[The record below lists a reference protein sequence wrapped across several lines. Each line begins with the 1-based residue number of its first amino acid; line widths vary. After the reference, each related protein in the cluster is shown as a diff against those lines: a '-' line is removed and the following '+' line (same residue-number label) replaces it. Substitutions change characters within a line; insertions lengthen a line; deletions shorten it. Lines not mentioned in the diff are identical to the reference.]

1 MIGLIAHS
9 RKAEACAAL
18 RGMIA
23 ELTRAKI
30 HFDLEKETAAL
41 AGLESSLDENSL
53 AQKSDLLVVM
63 GGDGTILRVVHEL
76 GANIRPILGV
86 NIGSLGFL
94 TCAGLSEIP
103 RAVESIVRRDFI
115 LSPRDLLRAQI
126 TKASGGRER
135 FYGLNDVV
143 ISRGERSQLVKIQV
157 QIDGAELT
165 HYNADGLIIATPTGS
180 TAYSLAAGGPILMP
194 DSGAFV
200 ITPICP
206 HVLTNRSTV
215 VSDRSII
222 EVRLFVPEQKV
233 FVSVDGRSS
242 RAMHVGDVLCVAKC
256 NRKLP
261 LVMLPERSFPEVLRQ
276 KLKWSGSNI

>member
-9 RKAEACAAL
+9 EKLDARAAL
-18 RGMIA
+18 GEMIA
-23 ELTRAKI
+23 ALNDKNLAFELET
-30 HFDLEKETAAL
+30 HTAAL
-41 AGLESSLDENSL
+41 AGLQSDLDEYSL
-53 AQKSDLLVVM
+53 AQNADLLVVM
-63 GGDGTILRVVHEL
+63 GGDGTILRVVHKV
-76 GANIRPILGV
+76 GAAIRPILGV

-94 TCAGLSEIP
+94 TCAGLGEIP
-103 RAVESIVRRDFI
+103 RVVESIIRKDFI
-115 LSPRDLLRAQI
+115 LSPRDLLIAEI
-126 TKASGGRER
+126 TGPSGSVEPLH
-135 FYGLNDVV
+135 GLNDVV

-157 QIDGAELT
+157 KIDEAALT

-215 VSDRSII
+215 VSDCSTI
-222 EVRLFVPEQKV
+222 EARLSVPDQEV
-233 FVSVDGRSS
+233 FVSVDGRLS
-242 RAMHVGDVLCVAKC
+242 RAMRVGDVLRIAKS

-276 KLKWSGSNI
+276 KLKWSGSNV

>member
-9 RKAEACAAL
+9 EKKEARAAVC
-18 RGMIA
+18 GMIA
-23 ELTRAKI
+23 ELRKKKI
-30 HFDLEKETAAL
+30 DFDLEAETAAL
-41 AGLESSLDENSL
+41 AGLESTLDEGSL
-53 AQKSDLLVVM
+53 ARKSELLVVM

-76 GANIRPILGV
+76 GATIRPILGV

-103 RAVESIVRRDFI
+103 RVVESIVRRDFI
-115 LSPRDLLRAQI
+115 LSPRNLLIADI
-126 TKASGGRER
+126 STSSGKKER
-135 FYGLNDVV
+135 FHGLNDVV

-165 HYNADGLIIATPTGS
+165 HYNADGLIVATPTGS

-200 ITPICP
+200 ITPVCP

-242 RAMHVGDVLCVAKC
+242 RAMQVGDILRVGKSP
-256 NRKLP
+256 RKLP

-276 KLKWSGSNI
+276 KLKWRGSNV

>member
-9 RKAEACAAL
+9 EKPEAHAAVCE
-18 RGMIA
+18 MIA
-23 ELTRAKI
+23 ELTKRSI
-30 HFDLEKETAAL
+30 EFDLEKETATL
-41 AGLESSLDENSL
+41 AGVKSRLDERSL
-53 AQKSDLLVVM
+53 AQKSELLVVM

-103 RAVESIVRRDFI
+103 RAVESIVCRDFI
-115 LSPRDLLRAQI
+115 LSPRDLLVSEI
-126 TKASGGRER
+126 TTSAGGRER
-135 FYGLNDVV
+135 FHGLNDVV

-157 QIDGAELT
+157 RIDGAELT

-194 DSGAFV
+194 DCGTFV

-215 VSDRSII
+215 VSDRSVI
-222 EVRLFVPEQKV
+222 EVHLFVPEQKV

-242 RAMHVGDVLCVAKC
+242 RAMQVGDVLRVAKSD
-256 NRKLP
+256 RQLP
-261 LVMLPERSFPEVLRQ
+261 SGHVAGTLL
-276 KLKWSGSNI
+276 SGSAPPKAQVEWK